1 MMMEESITSQTIG
14 GAKFCPGDS
23 RSWIG
28 TTMFFT
34 SDSGKIGGDA
44 GSTGSSGSGA
54 RLVSVDISS
63 SKPWDGDEPPT
74 SIYADKTIFV

>member
-1 MMMEESITSQTIG
+1 MLMEESITSQTTG
-14 GAKFCPGDS
+14 GAKFLQDS
-23 RSWIG
+23 RSWTR

-54 RLVSVDISS
+54 RLVSVDISA